1 VSAPPVQVQAADES
15 AADVESDSEPQE
27 EQPANARE
35 ELEKILLGSQGLLQQ
50 ANQLGLVDPQNP
62 YGKSGFLDVIA

>member
-1 VSAPPVQVQAADES
+1 MQATAAEDTES
-15 AADVESDSEPQE
+15 ESEDDTEVQE
-27 EQPANARE
+27 EQPRNARE
-35 ELEKILLGSQGLLQQ
+35 ELEKILLGSSGLIQQ

>member
-1 VSAPPVQVQAADES
+1 MTNWISRLGALYS
-15 AADVESDSEPQE
+15 G
-27 EQPANARE
+27 NARE
-35 ELEKILLGSQGLLQQ
+35 QLEKILLGSTGLIQQ